1 MTFDKRLTRKQR
13 TESKRMI
20 DLLACHLPRRV
31 KLRYMK
37 NGVTSSPGSFSRI
50 QKMFYD

>member
-20 DLLACHLPRRV
+20 DLLACHL